1 MTYVNERSVLAVG
14 IIFIVLPIA
23 AVASRFYVRKTRKVG
38 FGIDDWLLIP
48 ALVRPRSQFR
58 SLNR

>member
-1 MTYVNERSVLAVG
+1 MTYVNERSVLAVA
-14 IIFIVLPIA
+14 IIFTVLPIV
-23 AVASRFYVRKTRKVG
+23 AVVARFYVRKKRKVA

-48 ALVRPRSQFR
+48 ALVRSRSLFR